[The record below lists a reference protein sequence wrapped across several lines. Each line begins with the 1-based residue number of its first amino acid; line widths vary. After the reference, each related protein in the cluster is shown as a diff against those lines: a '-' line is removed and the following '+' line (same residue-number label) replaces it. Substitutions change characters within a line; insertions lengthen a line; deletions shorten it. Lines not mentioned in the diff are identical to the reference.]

1 MVDKEYY
8 NDILLENKEY
18 LELVEKY
25 KTKDLSLIAQLIIK
39 EGQILPLYFFIY
51 FRTFHAKFVV

>member
-39 EGQILPLYFFIY
+39 ETDVNDRGCIANIA
-51 FRTFHAKFVV
+51 RI

>member
-8 NDILLENKEY
+8 NDMLLESDEY

-39 EGQILPLYFFIY
+39 GDANE
-51 FRTFHAKFVV
+51 

>member
-25 KTKDLSLIAQLIIK
+25 NTHSFTCNFIFIICK
-39 EGQILPLYFFIY
+39 N
-51 FRTFHAKFVV
+51 RTFDNYFVQKK

>member
-8 NDILLENKEY
+8 NDILLENEKY

-39 EGQILPLYFFIY
+39 EG
-51 FRTFHAKFVV
+51 